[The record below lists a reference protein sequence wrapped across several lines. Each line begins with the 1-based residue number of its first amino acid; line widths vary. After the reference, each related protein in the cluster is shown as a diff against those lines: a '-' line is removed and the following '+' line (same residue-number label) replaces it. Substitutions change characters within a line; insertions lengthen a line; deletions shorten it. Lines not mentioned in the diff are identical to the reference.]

1 MLAQYLTDPWL
12 KDHQALVAAV
22 IALAGTFLTVIA
34 LLGGYLLNASLNR
47 HQLDRNR
54 HQEAIA
60 LAAVLMAEVNAIR
73 HQAGILE
80 QMFGMLLEQASTK
93 REDEIWDKLAFG
105 YAGPFQF
112 EKVSDKFGL
121 LGPRLAFQV
130 SNFYFMYLDVFGGLK
145 TIPAENLKNSDIRT
159 LLPTFRRGLKLVAEK
174 GAEIVPELLAF
185 SMSRRRQKGDLS
197 WFIKKAQEN
206 EKRTVVK
213 TSFSEIAAASTA
225 PSTSDTQLVGRV
237 SAEDA

>member
-34 LLGGYLLNASLNR
+34 LMGGYLLNASLNR
-47 HQLDRNR
+47 RQLDRNR

-73 HQAGILE
+73 HQAGVLE
-80 QMFGMLLEQASTK
+80 EMFGMLLEQASK
-93 REDEIWDKLAFG
+93 GSKDEIWEKLTIG

-112 EKVSDKFGL
+112 EKVSEKFGL

-145 TIPAENLKNSDIRT
+145 TIPDENVKNSDIRT
-159 LLPTFRRGLKLVAEK
+159 LLPVFRRGLKLVTEK

-185 SMSRRRQKGDLS
+185 SMSRRQREDDLK
-197 WFIKKAQEN
+197 WFAEKAQEN
-206 EKRTVVK
+206 ERRVVAN
-213 TSFSEIAAASTA
+213 TSFSKTEAASTA
-225 PSTSDTQLVGRV
+225 PSTSST
-237 SAEDA
+237 